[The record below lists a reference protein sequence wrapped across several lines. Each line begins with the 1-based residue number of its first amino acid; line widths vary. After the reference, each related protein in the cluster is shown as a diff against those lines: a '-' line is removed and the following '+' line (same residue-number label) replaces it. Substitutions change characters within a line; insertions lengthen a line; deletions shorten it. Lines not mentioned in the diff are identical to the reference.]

1 MLVKQMEQVE
11 RLSGIDLQF
20 FAEEPG
26 GQPGTPPVVSGGNSE
41 PSAGSQPTG
50 QAATP
55 SAGGQSQ
62 PASQGQTPE
71 QQLQA
76 AIKGMNEAQQDRA
89 SWVNVAKEYG
99 FNSADEAKAAFQF
112 YKAANDDPQ
121 ALLKGYFGQNPD
133 ALATILNENKMQ
145 AAALFGQVF
154 NGGQPTQQQDPFDG
168 VTTYQELANILMKQV
183 EGVIDKKISPA
194 IQPIQQTLQSQKEAE
209 IKARENTRIPKEC
222 QEAVWNKVKEV
233 GLPFNLIE
241 TQPWLIDGLIV
252 QAMGGRE
259 KYEESIKTS
268 ATAAAAQN
276 VTGKIVQNNSVAPLT
291 PGGGVAVSTAKQPI
305 TNPNERLKAAMQM
318 IETMKAA
325 KNAGS

>member
-1 MLVKQMEQVE
+1 
-11 RLSGIDLQF
+11 
-20 FAEEPG
+20 
-26 GQPGTPPVVSGGNSE
+26 
-41 PSAGSQPTG
+41 
-50 QAATP
+50 
-55 SAGGQSQ
+55 
-62 PASQGQTPE
+62 
-71 QQLQA
+71 
-76 AIKGMNEAQQDRA
+76 
-89 SWVNVAKEYG
+89 
-99 FNSADEAKAAFQF
+99 
-112 YKAANDDPQ
+112 
-121 ALLKGYFGQNPD
+121 
-133 ALATILNENKMQ
+133 MQ